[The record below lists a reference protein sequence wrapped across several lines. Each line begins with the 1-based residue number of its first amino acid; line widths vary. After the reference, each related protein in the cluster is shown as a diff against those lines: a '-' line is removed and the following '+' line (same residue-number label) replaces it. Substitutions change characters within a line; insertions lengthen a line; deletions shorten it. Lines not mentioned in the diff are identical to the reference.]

1 MRRRDGVDSDDDL
14 FTSPSKAGKVDSSGV
29 KSKLVDVQLDDKPK
43 KDPKSAPARVQLQ
56 DVNIGNLLPES
67 EPKVEQYEP
76 EKDSTGRL
84 LLKSGMDPG
93 VILERYADLCNFT
106 DDSLIIAWEIKSYGC
121 EWNEM

>member
-29 KSKLVDVQLDDKPK
+29 NSESVNVQLDGKSK

-56 DVNIGNLLPES
+56 DVNIGNPLPDS
-67 EPKVEQYEP
+67 EPKLEQYEP

-93 VILERYADLCNFT
+93 ENFERYADLCSFT
-106 DDSLIIAWEIKSYGC
+106 DGSLIIA
-121 EWNEM
+121 